1 VKAWQAIQW
10 CEPEDMQ
17 LRDVATP
24 EPGPTQVRIRN
35 RAASVNFFDLL
46 QIQGKYQVK
55 PLLPFTPGAE
65 VSGIVDAVGS
75 SVKKLHEGD
84 GVVALTYAGGYSE
97 YSIAESYRTF
107 PIPDGM
113 EFKEAAA
120 MPIVYHTSWFALN
133 ARAALKEREWL
144 LVHAGASGVGM
155 AAIQLGKALGARVI
169 ATAGQK
175 EKLTFALAQGADHA
189 IDYSNPS
196 WVDRVKEITERSGA
210 NVVFDPVGGD
220 VFDLSLKCLAAE
232 GRLLIVGFAGGRI
245 PNIAANRVLLKN
257 VSVVGV
263 LWGDYAA
270 ARPWYM
276 DETQHVLE
284 QMFAEKK
291 IRPAVTKTYGLS
303 AAPEAMRDIANR
315 QVLGKIVLLMDEG
328 Q

>member
-1 VKAWQAIQW
+1 MKAWQAIDW

-17 LRDVATP
+17 FRDVPKP

-35 RAASVNFFDLL
+35 RAASLNFFDLL

-65 VSGIVDAVGS
+65 VAGVVDAVGS
-75 SVKKLHEGD
+75 SVKKLQEGD
-84 GVVALTYAGGYSE
+84 AVVALTYAGGYAE

-107 PIPDGM
+107 LIPDRM
-113 EFKEAAA
+113 NFKQAAA

-133 ARAALKEREWL
+133 ARAALKEGEWL

-155 AAIQLGKALGARVI
+155 AAIQIGKALGARVI
-169 ATAGQK
+169 ATAG
-175 EKLTFALAQGADHA
+175 EKRKLDFALAQGADHA

-196 WVDRVKEITERSGA
+196 WADRVKEITERSGA

-220 VFDLSLKCLAAE
+220 VFDLSVKCLAAE
-232 GRLLIVGFAGGRI
+232 GRLLVIGFAGGRI
-245 PNIAANRVLLKN
+245 PNIQANRVLLKN
-257 VSVVGV
+257 ISVVGV

-284 QMFAEKK
+284 RLFSEKK
-291 IRPAVTKTYGLS
+291 IRPAVTKTYGLD
-303 AAPEAMRDIANR
+303 AAPKAMREIANR
-315 QVLGKIVLLMDEG
+315 QVLGKTVLLMNGE